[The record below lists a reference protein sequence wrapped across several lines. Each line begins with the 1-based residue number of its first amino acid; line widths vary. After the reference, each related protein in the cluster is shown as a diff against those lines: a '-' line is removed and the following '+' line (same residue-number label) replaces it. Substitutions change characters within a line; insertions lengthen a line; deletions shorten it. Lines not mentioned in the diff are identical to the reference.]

1 MSIEAGKAGRRTVKS
16 EGDANGGATPET
28 IAAADAAAAKRP
40 AKVKDFRIFNEEV
53 AAIVNGVHANPF
65 AVLGLH
71 EFGKEFVVRA
81 FVPGAEQITAYTLKG
96 EDLGQIPR
104 RDNAGFFE
112 GLLPVKSRQPLRYHA
127 KNAVGEWDV
136 VDPYSFGPVLGP
148 MDDYYLREGS
158 HLRLFDKMGA
168 HPIAHEGAEGFH
180 FAVWAPNAA
189 RVSVVGS
196 FNNWDGRRHVMRFRS
211 DSGVWEIFVPGIG
224 GGETYKYE
232 ILARDGTLLPLK
244 ADPFARK
251 SELRPQTASL
261 TTPEIEQEWEDAAHR
276 QWWSTI
282 DARRQPISIYEVHAA
297 SWRRGPDNKM
307 LTWDELGDLLIPYCV
322 EMGFTHIEFLPIT
335 EHPYDPSWGYQT
347 TGLFSPTARFGEP
360 EAFSRFVNGAHKA
373 GISILMDWVPAHF
386 PMDQHGLRHFDG
398 TALYE
403 HEDPRQGFHPDWN
416 TAIYNFGRTEVVSFL
431 INSALY
437 WAEKFHIDGLRVDAV
452 ASMLYLDYSRKEGE
466 WVPNKYGGR
475 ENLEAVEFLQD
486 MNRHLYGSH
495 HGILTI
501 AEESTSWPKV
511 SAPVYDGGLGFG
523 FKWNMGFMHDTLEYL
538 KRDPIHRKH
547 HHNELTFGLLYAWS
561 ENFVLPLSHDE
572 VVHGKGSLITKM
584 AGDQWQKFA
593 NLRAYYGFMWGYP
606 GKKLL
611 FMGQEFAQWNEWSE
625 SRSLDW
631 NLLDF
636 PNHDGMRRLVR
647 DLNLLYKSKPALH
660 ARDCEGDG
668 FEWMIADDHENSVYA
683 WIRKAPDEKPIAVIT
698 NFTPVVRDNYDV
710 PLPMEGKW
718 REIINTD
725 AETYGGSG
733 KGNLGEI
740 TAHRQP
746 SGRVV
751 GTLVLPPLGTI
762 WLEPV

>member
-1 MSIEAGKAGRRTVKS
+1 MSIEAGKADRRTVKS
-16 EGDANGGATPET
+16 EADANGGATPDAN
-28 IAAADAAAAKRP
+28 AAADNAAKKP
-40 AKVKDFRIFNEEV
+40 AKVKDFRIFDEEV
-53 AAIVNGVHANPF
+53 AAIVAGVHANPF

-96 EDLGQIPR
+96 EDLGSIPR
-104 RDNAGFFE
+104 RDGAGFFE
-112 GLLPVKSRQPLRYHA
+112 GLLSVKARQPLRYHA

-168 HPIAHEGAEGFH
+168 HPIEHEGAEGFH

-244 ADPFARK
+244 ADPYARK
-251 SELRPQTASL
+251 SELRPKTASL

-276 QWWSTI
+276 EWWSTI
-282 DARRQPISIYEVHAA
+282 DARRQPISIYEVHPA
-297 SWRRGPDNKM
+297 SWRRGPDDAM

-322 EMGFTHIEFLPIT
+322 EMGFTHIEFMPIT
-335 EHPYDPSWGYQT
+335 EHPFDPSWGYQT

-386 PMDQHGLRHFDG
+386 PVDQHGLRHFDG
-398 TALYE
+398 TGLYE

-466 WVPNKYGGR
+466 WIPNKYGGR
-475 ENLEAVEFLQD
+475 ENLEAVEFLKD

-647 DLNLLYKSKPALH
+647 DLNQLYKTKPALH
-660 ARDCEGDG
+660 ARDCEGEG

-683 WIRKAPDEKPIAVIT
+683 WIRKAPGEKPVAVIT
-698 NFTPVVRDNYDV
+698 NFTPVERDNYDV

-733 KGNLGEI
+733 KGNLGEV

-746 SGRVV
+746 SGRIV